1 MVQRMNTHQQVKLR
15 KPKRQFLAAHYLK
28 QAIGE
33 TNFLLNHNILTV
45 NYNLKK
51 KKIICNQIRSTYPRL
66 NYDKVEFMKLL
77 HVAAVTISI
86 TKLPQN
92 YDKEASL

>member
-1 MVQRMNTHQQVKLR
+1 MVQRMDTHQQVKLR

-45 NYNLKK
+45 NYNFFLK
-51 KKIICNQIRSTYPRL
+51 
-66 NYDKVEFMKLL
+66 
-77 HVAAVTISI
+77 
-86 TKLPQN
+86 
-92 YDKEASL
+92 